1 MEDCSLAYKKVTGDE
16 STCHFDRLI
25 HRRSADDGTMM
36 GQPECWHAKSLP
48 GASLQSTLLW
58 WFGRP
63 AEFRTDLRTRYTRPH
78 IIGIPRIS
86 ADRGYQN
93 GQAVPYFILIDMD
106 VAGC

>member
-48 GASLQSTLLW
+48 GGIAPEYTLMVV
-58 WFGRP
+58 R
-63 AEFRTDLRTRYTRPH
+63 ETS
-78 IIGIPRIS
+78 GI
-86 ADRGYQN
+86 
-93 GQAVPYFILIDMD
+93 
-106 VAGC
+106 